1 MKSSG
6 YSTLRGSD
14 TSITSMNI
22 NTTSFCNFSCYSD
35 LQTKVDSI
43 PIAHRVR
50 RKRQRLPPSL
60 LIENASDRDPHSAQ
74 KSASRRFRSRLAA
87 TLPLPDY
94 GSFAGDPDP
103 IRRDGSRMAAD
114 HFASCSSA
122 CTASSGLTLCRE
134 IPIVVRQNAI

>member
-50 RKRQRLPPSL
+50 RKRQRVPPSL
-60 LIENASDRDPHSAQ
+60 LIENASDRLQ
-74 KSASRRFRSRLAA
+74 TLLGRSFLRGVS
-87 TLPLPDY
+87 DQ
-94 GSFAGDPDP
+94 G
-103 IRRDGSRMAAD
+103 
-114 HFASCSSA
+114 
-122 CTASSGLTLCRE
+122 
-134 IPIVVRQNAI
+134 